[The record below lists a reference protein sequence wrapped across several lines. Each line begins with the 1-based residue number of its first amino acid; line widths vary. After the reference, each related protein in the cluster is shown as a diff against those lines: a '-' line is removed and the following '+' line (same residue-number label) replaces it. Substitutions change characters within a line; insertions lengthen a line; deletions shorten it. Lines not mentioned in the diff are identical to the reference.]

1 MIQEK
6 NHMEMHPL
14 EFGKTTLALVMV
26 LFLSTAHAQQQTCPP
41 TCAKPGELGGPPPLP
56 PPGAPGGTGGGGGTQ
71 KPGGPQQQLLMQQI
85 MKPPNPSGM
94 GGNPPGMG
102 GNPPGMGG
110 NPPGMGGNP
119 PGMGGNPPGMGGNP
133 PGMGGNPP
141 GMGSNPPGVG
151 GNPPGM
157 GGNPPGTGEPRPVE
171 QGGSDRGSTKGSR
184 ESNRIIAGGGRSVPD
199 YAGLTNSSFV
209 IPSGI
214 VSRSFLSKS
223 PLGNR
228 Y

>member
-6 NHMEMHPL
+6 NHMEMHLL

-102 GNPPGMGG
+102 GNPPGMG
-110 NPPGMGGNP
+110 
-119 PGMGGNPPGMGGNP
+119 
-133 PGMGGNPP
+133 
-141 GMGSNPPGVG
+141 
-151 GNPPGM
+151 
-157 GGNPPGTGEPRPVE
+157 EPRPVE
-171 QGGSDRGSTKGSR
+171 QGGSDRGSTKSSR

-199 YAGLTNSSFV
+199 YAGLTNSSVV

>member
-102 GNPPGMGG
+102 GNPPG
-110 NPPGMGGNP
+110 
-119 PGMGGNPPGMGGNP
+119 
-133 PGMGGNPP
+133 
-141 GMGSNPPGVG
+141 VG